1 MSLDHD
7 SVKAQLTALFTKTD
21 NHSERIAALE
31 IMEEN
36 QKNMSIAINKSTQTM
51 EKWVADAHMI
61 LYGDSNKGVVGLV
74 KQHNKM
80 WVYTQ
85 RGLVIGGVFLYLLK
99 EFGGLNKLLG

>member
-1 MSLDHD
+1 MVLDPD
-7 SVKAQLTALFTKTD
+7 SVKSQLTDLFKKTD

-36 QKNMSIAINKSTQTM
+36 QKNMIVSVNKSTQVM

-61 LYGDSNKGVVGLV
+61 LYGCQDKGVIGLV

-85 RGLVIGGVFLYLLK
+85 RAIIAGMIGLWFLK
-99 EFGGLNKLLG
+99 EFGILTKLAI